1 MVIVWWLGGL
11 SCLRL
16 SPILL
21 FIFYFLAFRTDF
33 GLDFFE
39 SQWIDKDSPAIMTN
53 KLHSLYGDD
62 PLHDPFVSLHNTFA
76 RRLYGVEW
84 SGVECEVR
92 INCG

>member
-1 MVIVWWLGGL
+1 MVGFHGDCVVVG
-11 SCLRL
+11 RFE
-16 SPILL
+16 L
-21 FIFYFLAFRTDF
+21 FEAPTNFTFYFLFFSFPNDF

-84 SGVECEVR
+84 SGV
-92 INCG
+92 